1 MNPSALSG
9 MSAMTPPLLQVE
21 VDRKSFGPKTV
32 LDKIRMEMRPGEI
45 VCLVGASGCGKSTLL
60 RMIAGLDVNYD
71 GNIYLEGNAVK
82 GVTNQVGFIFQEP
95 RLMPWLT
102 VAENVA
108 FNLDSPKAGAKQ
120 TSALLEEVGLR
131 GTEQLLPKQL
141 SGGMAQRVSIA
152 RGLFTQ
158 PKLLLL
164 DEPFSAVDAFTRM
177 KLQDLLL
184 SVVKQHQNAVIM
196 VTHDVDESLYVS
208 DRVVVIGDKPG
219 VIKDIIEVDLPRP
232 RDRRDEELMAL
243 RVKVLNALHEIDV
256 I

>member
-1 MNPSALSG
+1 MKPLVLSE
-9 MSAMTPPLLQVE
+9 MPAMIPPLLQVE
-21 VDRKSFGPKTV
+21 VESKSFGPKTV

-60 RMIAGLDVNYD
+60 RMIAGLDVNYE

-108 FNLDSPKAGAKQ
+108 FNLDNPKNGAKQ

-184 SVVKQHQNAVIM
+184 SVAKQHRNAVIM
-196 VTHDVDESLYVS
+196 VTHDVDESLYIS
-208 DRVVVIGDKPG
+208 DRVVVVGDKPG

-232 RDRRDEELMAL
+232 RDRRDEGLMAL
-243 RVKVLNALHEIDV
+243 RVRVLNALHEIDV

>member
-1 MNPSALSG
+1 MKPLSASD
-9 MSAMTPPLLQVE
+9 MSAMANSLLQVE
-21 VDRKSFGPKTV
+21 VNRKCFGTKTV
-32 LDKIRMEMRPGEI
+32 LDKIQLDMRHGEI

-60 RMIAGLDVNYD
+60 RMIAGLDVNYEGSICVG
-71 GNIYLEGNAVK
+71 GNVVK

-108 FNLDSPKAGAKQ
+108 FNLDNPRHGAKQ
-120 TSALLEEVGLR
+120 TAALLEEVGLR

-208 DRVVVIGDKPG
+208 DRVIVIGDKPG
-219 VIKDIIEVDLPRP
+219 VIKDTIEVDLPRP
-232 RDRRDEELMAL
+232 RDRRDEKLMAL